1 MVDRRT
7 GILDAAIARIGEH
20 GMRGLTHRAVD
31 AAAGL
36 PAGSTS
42 NYFRTKDALLAAV
55 VERFTVRERSNWE
68 EMATTSWPRT
78 PADLAATL
86 ARFARDSTGA
96 QRSLT
101 LARYAILVEG
111 AQRPGLQAELAAGG
125 ARVTAWFTQW
135 VRAVASPDP
144 ERDTAIL
151 ANYVAGLVLHE
162 LASPS
167 GAFDPAPELTV
178 LIEALV
184 ATPQHRRSPE
194 PEEAP

>member
-1 MVDRRT
+1 MADRRT
-7 GILDAAIARIGEH
+7 DILDAAIARIGER

-36 PAGSTS
+36 PPGSTS
-42 NYFRTKDALLAAV
+42 NYFRTKDALLVAV
-55 VERFTVRERSNWE
+55 VERFIVRERANWE
-68 EMATTSWPRT
+68 KLAATSWPST
-78 PADLAATL
+78 AADLATTL
-86 ARFARDSTGA
+86 ARFTRDSTGE

-111 AQRPGLQAELAAGG
+111 AQRPALRVELAAGG

-135 VRAVASPDP
+135 LRAVASPNP

-151 ANYVAGLVLHE
+151 ANYLAGLVLHE

-167 GAFDPAPELTV
+167 AEFDPAPELTV

-184 ATPQHRRSPE
+184 ATPPHRRPADR
-194 PEEAP
+194 EEAS

>member
-1 MVDRRT
+1 MTDRRT
-7 GILDAAIARIGEH
+7 GILDAAIERIGGH

-36 PAGSTS
+36 PPGSTS
-42 NYFRTKDALLAAV
+42 NYFRTKDALLVAV
-55 VERFTVRERSNWE
+55 VERFIVRERSNWE
-68 EMATTSWPRT
+68 EMAATSWPRT
-78 PADLAATL
+78 AAELADTL
-86 ARFARDSTGA
+86 ARLARDSTGA

-135 VRAVASPDP
+135 LRAIASPNP

-167 GAFDPAPELTV
+167 VAFDPAPELTV

-184 ATPQHRRSPE
+184 ASPRRRRSAE
-194 PEEAP
+194 LEEAP